1 MRKLELEPE
10 TYDSKFTALT
20 KGVNLQ
26 VRDWV
31 LTQVGAT
38 DNILEVGCGTGA
50 LASQMALRGN
60 EVLAIDTNLNM
71 INTAMKNYP
80 TEKEVKLVYQIG
92 SMADLPVNDE
102 SQNKIV
108 STFMLSELRPLE
120 QQIFLRNAWSA
131 LKPGGKLIIAAEFI
145 PSGFWKLT
153 FKIKRWRYKKKLKR
167 LRLETTFLV
176 KDFFDY
182 LEPIGFKILAE
193 KKWKHDSIQAIELVK
208 VNGNER
214 KSPGYYSPKPRKFT
228 GFGSQMSLYRI
239 LFTGQTT
246 DAPIE
251 PGIYKSGQP
260 DKNSP
265 IIVTANYLF
274 TYIKVMRA
282 IKGLD
287 AWVLMVDSKGI
298 NVWCAARGNNFG
310 NRQVIEAV
318 KATGIATLTNKKTLI
333 LPQLSAGGVASPL
346 ISKEAPDFPF
356 RILFGPVWA
365 KQLPQFLKERPARK
379 PDKMK
384 LAKFTP
390 FHRLR
395 AFTTHTT
402 FLLKM
407 IFLKPTIA
415 LILLSLGLSFIDPL
429 WLRKLWIVGEIWL
442 WIIIANAI
450 IAGLFPIT
458 NFTRRFIIK
467 GIVFGIITII
477 VLSSISWFI
486 HKNMFLILLNSA
498 FYFWLSFFS
507 TMSFSGYSMATS
519 PKEIQDEYPAFR
531 KSHLV
536 LLISSLVFFAIG
548 FIFF

>member
-131 LKPGGKLIIAAEFI
+131 LKPGGKLIIAAEFL

-536 LLISSLVFFAIG
+536 LLISSLVLFAIG

>member
-1 MRKLELEPE
+1 M
-10 TYDSKFTALT
+10 
-20 KGVNLQ
+20 
-26 VRDWV
+26 
-31 LTQVGAT
+31 
-38 DNILEVGCGTGA
+38 
-50 LASQMALRGN
+50 
-60 EVLAIDTNLNM
+60 
-71 INTAMKNYP
+71 
-80 TEKEVKLVYQIG
+80 
-92 SMADLPVNDE
+92 
-102 SQNKIV
+102 
-108 STFMLSELRPLE
+108 
-120 QQIFLRNAWSA
+120 
-131 LKPGGKLIIAAEFI
+131 
-145 PSGFWKLT
+145 
-153 FKIKRWRYKKKLKR
+153 
-167 LRLETTFLV
+167 
-176 KDFFDY
+176 
-182 LEPIGFKILAE
+182 EPIGFKILAK

-208 VNGNER
+208 VNDNER

-260 DKNSP
+260 DENSP

-287 AWVLMVDSKGI
+287 AWVLIVDSKGI

-346 ISKEAPDFPF
+346 ISKEALDFPF

-536 LLISSLVFFAIG
+536 LLISSLVLFAIG